1 MRTLF
6 RIILAWACCL
16 SVYANPDVVFTL
28 SNFQISPVT
37 NRTVQIQPMN
47 VPNANSSSVVV
58 GDMISTNSGTGTFT
72 LTNVSPNY
80 LYQVKIL
87 APPSITMFKL
97 FPTNASGTIQAYNCL
112 VADST
117 ATFPAGSVAWAAA
130 TSDLRYAPIATALTN
145 GVLLSGTN
153 VFTGTNTFT
162 LPVIFSNSITFGGQT
177 LTNWPSGGTSGGITN
192 LNGVTNAWQSF
203 SVGTNGQTNNIV
215 SSGTNHQFN
224 FPRANTTNTGSLTS
238 NDWATF
244 NAKQSALG
252 FTPPPN
258 TRLISTT
265 SPLTGG
271 GDLSADRTLVIP
283 KADGATAGYLAS
295 ADFTTFSNKQ
305 AALGY
310 TPVPPTRQV
319 LTTSPLTGGAS
330 LSNDVTIVL
339 PPATSLVSGY
349 LSNVDW
355 VTFNAKQRALS
366 PQLPIQITSG
376 SNLLMLAGNGSV
388 NGYISFVDWNT
399 FNAKQVGNSTLTNWS
414 TIPTNLV
421 VYGSQVG
428 TAAYTNIVALVLKTN
443 GFSTGLT
450 NSNSV
455 VQGTWTAT
463 NGAVNGYVWT
473 SDGSGNGTWV
483 AASAGSGGIATL
495 NGRGTNTVLTNA
507 FLNNASTSNTF
518 LVINT
523 NLQGVTTP
531 TLVLTNGTATT
542 VVVRSQYSPAISL
555 YGQGWDSGSAS
566 SILKEIDLVNQPN
579 GTSTTYAKLQLIG
592 DGTNIATF
600 DPINGTTAQL
610 NMVVGNSS
618 KLKFINYEGSG
629 NQVPYIDN
637 TGLTQVPA
645 TADMV
650 PAGSTNIYYN
660 NSLVQGFGDNRYQ
673 RKSIKTITTDYTL
686 TTNDWDIIANGSGN
700 ITVSLLQASQTTNVM
715 VFKNL
720 TTHNLVLSPFT
731 PDTIEGATLYTN
743 NTANRSD
750 VFQSDGVSTW
760 RLIASYYPG
769 GLVSANNLSD
779 VANTNTALSNLGGLN
794 LSGGT
799 NLVNRMSNNFVASL
813 SGTGSNTTFKGS
825 TTGNVPI
832 TSIVI
837 ASQYTNAFEVKSNTT
852 VLASIS
858 SNGVATVSGIKMT
871 NTPVNGYVLTTDG
884 SGNGSWLPSGG
895 GGSNT
900 NAWLLGGNSGTT
912 NGNFLGTTDA
922 TNLQFKVNGENS
934 LQLQYT
940 THGHANYVMNNVA
953 NAIVGSSSSSSIL
966 GGDNNGIHDAAWST
980 IGGGLNNVIYGSED
994 VIYGGNGNNIGTS
1007 LVSCL
1012 YASIL
1017 GGQFNA
1023 VTAAQFGMASG
1034 QSATAAHNGTFIWG
1048 SGGLLSSVSTATN
1061 DTFIIYPANGV
1072 GINTN
1077 YPGTNMLAIQGSVLI
1092 TNGNIKITQNKA
1104 NGYVLTSDASG
1115 VGTWQPPSAATG
1127 SQMIMYTSG
1136 TPASPVNPN
1145 LPAMAY
1151 DPNGHLPILGWNT
1164 NDLTW
1169 H

>member
-1 MRTLF
+1 MKTIF
-6 RIILAWACCL
+6 RILLACACCL

-37 NRTVQIQPMN
+37 NRTVQIQPMT
-47 VPNANSSSVVV
+47 VPNANNSSVVV

-72 LTNVSPNY
+72 LTNASPNY

-130 TSDLRYAPIATALTN
+130 TSDLRYAPASQVISNA
-145 GVLLSGTN
+145 VLLSGTN

-162 LPVIFSNSITFGGQT
+162 LPAIFSNSITFGGVT
-177 LTNWPSGGTSGGITN
+177 LSNWPSGGTSGGITN
-192 LNGVTNAWQSF
+192 LNGITNAWQSF

-215 SSGTNHQFN
+215 SSGTNTQFN
-224 FPRANTTNTGSLTS
+224 FPRANATNTGDLTS
-238 NDWATF
+238 NDWAVF

-283 KADGATAGYLAS
+283 KATGGVDGYLAQ

-310 TPVPPTRQV
+310 TPVAPTRQV
-319 LTTSPLTGGAS
+319 LTTSPLTGGNN
-330 LSNDVTIVL
+330 LSNDVTIAI
-339 PPATSLVSGY
+339 PPATS
-349 LSNVDW
+349 
-355 VTFNAKQRALS
+355 T
-366 PQLPIQITSG
+366 
-376 SNLLMLAGNGSV
+376 V
-388 NGYISFVDWNT
+388 NGYLTSADWTSFATKQQNLSSSLPLQIAGPNLSITQSGTSGNGFLTSGDWNT
-399 FNAKQVGNSTLTNWS
+399 FNAKQAGNSTLTNWS
-414 TIPTNLV
+414 TIGTNLV
-421 VYGSQVG
+421 AYTSQLG

-443 GFSTGLT
+443 GFATGLT

-455 VQGTWTAT
+455 VQGTWQAT

-495 NGRGTNTVLTNA
+495 NGVGTNTALTNA
-507 FLNNASTSNTF
+507 VLNNATTTNTLIVSKISLPF
-518 LVINT
+518 T
-523 NLQGVTTP
+523 TTP
-531 TLVLTNGTATT
+531 TLILSNGTAATIPNK
-542 VVVRSQYSPAISL
+542 SQYSPALSL
-555 YGQGWDSGSAS
+555 YGNGWDSGSSAS
-566 SILKEIDLVNQPN
+566 IQKEIDLVNQPAVN
-579 GTSTTYAKLQLIG
+579 STYALLQIIG

-600 DPINGTTAQL
+600 DPINGMTAQK
-610 NMVVGNSS
+610 NMVIGSSS
-618 KLKFINYEGSG
+618 KLKFANYAGSG

-660 NSLVQGFGDNRYQ
+660 NSLVQAFSDNRYI
-673 RKSIKTITTDYTL
+673 RHSIKTITADYTM

-700 ITVSLLQASQTTNVM
+700 ITVSLLQASQTTNVV

-720 TTHNLVLSPFT
+720 TANNLVIAPFT

-743 NTANRSD
+743 KTVGRSD
-750 VFQSDGVSTW
+750 VFQSDGSSTW
-760 RLIASYYPG
+760 RLIANYYPG
-769 GLVSANNLSD
+769 GLVSASNLLD
-779 VANTNTALSNLGGLN
+779 VLSTNTALSNLGGLN
-794 LSGGT
+794 LSDGT

-813 SGTGSNTTFKGS
+813 SGTASNTTFKGS

-832 TSIVI
+832 TSSVI

-884 SGNGSWLPSGG
+884 SGNGSWLPAG
-895 GGSNT
+895 GGSANT
-900 NAWLLGGNSGTT
+900 NAWTLGGNAGTT
-912 NGNFLGTTDA
+912 STNYLGTSDNQPLYLKANGLPAMT
-922 TNLQFKVNGENS
+922 LQPISAFVVNVT
-934 LQLQYT
+934 L
-940 THGHANYVMNNVA
+940 
-953 NAIVGSSSSSSIL
+953 GSSQNIITSS
-966 GGDNNGIHDAAWST
+966 GVAD
-980 IGGGLNNVIYGSED
+980 
-994 VIYGGNGNNIGTS
+994 
-1007 LVSCL
+1007 
-1012 YASIL
+1012 SIL
-1017 GGQFNA
+1017 GGQQNLMTNITQWDNIDGGDFNIINNYSDSFISGGFQNTIGNGVAFNA
-1023 VTAAQFGMASG
+1023 YSGILGGNANTNLGDSSLIGGVSARAVHNNSFVWSDGTIAPFTTTANKQ
-1034 QSATAAHNGTFIWG
+1034 
-1048 SGGLLSSVSTATN
+1048 
-1061 DTFIIYPANGV
+1061 FIIYSANGV

-1077 YPGTNMLAIQGSVLI
+1077 ATSTAALTVAGNVLI
-1092 TNGNIKITQNKA
+1092 TGAGNLQITNNRA
-1104 NGYVLTSDASG
+1104 AGYVLTSDANG
-1115 VGTWQPPSAATG
+1115 VGTWQAPTAVTG
-1127 SQMIMYTSG
+1127 SQMVLYTSG
-1136 TPASPVNPN
+1136 TPATPVKPN

-1151 DPNGHLPILGWNT
+1151 DPNGSLPTLGWNT
-1164 NDLTW
+1164 NLLAW
-1169 H
+1169 R